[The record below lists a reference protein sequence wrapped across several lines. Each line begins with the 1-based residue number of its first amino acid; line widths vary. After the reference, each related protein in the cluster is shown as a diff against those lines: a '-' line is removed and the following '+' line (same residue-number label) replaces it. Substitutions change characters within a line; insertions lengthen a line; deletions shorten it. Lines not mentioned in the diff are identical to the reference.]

1 MLRAA
6 VQKECSGLNLAKM
19 LAAQKDFH
27 PHVELVDQA
36 ELSFKVIRIV
46 LVQD

>member
-27 PHVELVDQA
+27 PQVELVDQA
-36 ELSFKVIRIV
+36 ELSFKVIRIA
-46 LVQD
+46 LELD

>member
-6 VQKECSGLNLAKM
+6 AQKEGSGLNPAKM
-19 LAAQKDFH
+19 LSAQKDFH
-27 PHVELVDQA
+27 WQVELVDQA
-36 ELSFKVIRIV
+36 ELSFKAIRIA

>member
-6 VQKECSGLNLAKM
+6 VQKDCSGLNLAKM
-19 LAAQKDFH
+19 LSAQKGFH
-27 PHVELVDQA
+27 WQVELVDQA
-36 ELSFKVIRIV
+36 ELSFKAIRIA